1 MGKLGRKCAKITCEG
16 DSIRHILFLPN
27 NLPKYEEVSFHY
39 QIMKSAYCSPPCLPE
54 ISKFSSP
61 PSRHTATVPA
71 QEPTPR
77 HDKCGGAACGCIVL
91 PKWLPKNRDYLHGGG
106 KCLTIR
112 HMAYGCR
119 CFGSRD
125 TVDVAANA
133 CRCAVRNM
141 FVVSHFVCCVKVN
154 RNPK

>member
-1 MGKLGRKCAKITCEG
+1 MK
-16 DSIRHILFLPN
+16 SIVSLPN
-27 NLPKYEEVSFHY
+27 NEIGILFAALLARNFKVL
-39 QIMKSAYCSPPCLPE
+39 KS
-54 ISKFSSP
+54 

-112 HMAYGCR
+112 HIAYGCR

-141 FVVSHFVCCVKVN
+141 SVVSHSFLHLSESESKIVWEN
-154 RNPK
+154 NTHNW

>member
-1 MGKLGRKCAKITCEG
+1 M
-16 DSIRHILFLPN
+16 SIKWASRGESVPKSHVRAIQYVISFFLPN
-27 NLPKYEEVSFHY
+27 NLPMYEEVSFHY
-39 QIMKSAYCSPPCLPE
+39 QIMKSAYCSQPLLARNFKVLK
-54 ISKFSSP
+54 S

-91 PKWLPKNRDYLHGGG
+91 PKWLPKSRDYLHGGG
-106 KCLTIR
+106 GKCLIIR
-112 HMAYGCR
+112 HIAYGCR

-125 TVDVAANA
+125 TVDAAANA

-141 FVVSHFVCCVKVN
+141 SVVSHSLFAFK
-154 RNPK
+154 

>member
-1 MGKLGRKCAKITCEG
+1 M
-16 DSIRHILFLPN
+16 
-27 NLPKYEEVSFHY
+27 YEEVSFHY
-39 QIMKSAYCSPPCLPE
+39 QIMKSAYCSQPLLARNFKVLK
-54 ISKFSSP
+54 S

-77 HDKCGGAACGCIVL
+77 HNKCGGAACGCIVL

-106 KCLTIR
+106 GKCLIIR
-112 HMAYGCR
+112 HIAYGCR

-125 TVDVAANA
+125 TVDAAANA

-141 FVVSHFVCCVKVN
+141 SVVSHSFLHLSESESKIVWEN
-154 RNPK
+154 NTHNW